1 MQKRFEEL
9 MRQRHDLNHCVLV
22 PTEAA
27 IGIASEAGEY
37 LQLVRKWRYEDEV
50 YNEGAALNELGDVLH
65 YVALACYQHDITLE
79 DLIHI
84 NYLKMRAKNEG
95 LGEEFD
101 RMMEQYRF
109 GFLDSL
115 LEDIEE
121 ALEVEA

>member
-1 MQKRFEEL
+1 MRRRFEEL
-9 MRQRHDLNHCVLV
+9 MRQRHDLNNCVLV

-37 LQLVRKWRYEDEV
+37 FQLLRKWRYED
-50 YNEGAALNELGDVLH
+50 
-65 YVALACYQHDITLE
+65 
-79 DLIHI
+79 DLMHI

-115 LEDIEE
+115 LEDIEH
-121 ALEVEA
+121 ALEV

>member
-1 MQKRFEEL
+1 MRRKFEEL

-115 LEDIEE
+115 LEDIEH
-121 ALEVEA
+121 ALEV